1 MATNAVGSYKIGRTL
16 NGSVHHQ
23 FWFSKDGNNWMQLVE
38 LPEALSMETRRI
50 LMALLQKIRS
60 HHPGTRIHFYDSRLC
75 DPYVLI
81 NGRDRHAVESVAE
94 DVWWCSIATAEH
106 ESHVI
111 ARHRFMKRSH
121 SFSPALAVVEDSV
134 PSTVLGSSLDV
145 SSYVAFAS
153 YVNQPFF
160 FDAEPSLCSPK
171 ENATAP
177 TLNIQTYQLLTR
189 NITMMPRTGGMATKT
204 AAQSGIG
211 MRLSFTNAAYS
222 NRSAIA

>member
-1 MATNAVGSYKIGRTL
+1 VPQWVLKAAGSADELLTMLNRCINEIKECKSNTCCKSSIEKQIDCRIHHRNNNLAVSITSTNRKVGLFRGMVQDMLVSYLTRRFDDHQAVGRLLFDMATNAVGSYKIGRTL

-111 ARHRFMKRSH
+111 ARHRFMKR
-121 SFSPALAVVEDSV
+121 VW
-134 PSTVLGSSLDV
+134 
-145 SSYVAFAS
+145 
-153 YVNQPFF
+153 
-160 FDAEPSLCSPK
+160 C
-171 ENATAP
+171 
-177 TLNIQTYQLLTR
+177 
-189 NITMMPRTGGMATKT
+189 
-204 AAQSGIG
+204 
-211 MRLSFTNAAYS
+211 
-222 NRSAIA
+222 